1 MDGSG
6 GVGLGSGQHS
16 AGSISEWSTWSEH
29 QWASN
34 AAPKGPWPASPW
46 GDISGPV
53 RTLVS
58 LSEQK
63 GGGFIGGTSRTGV
76 SPTLPALELLPKPE
90 LGRWETHVAV
100 EHRQVVSAE
109 WSPAAARFAFG
120 RWG

>member
-6 GVGLGSGQHS
+6 GVGLAQDSTS
-16 AGSISEWSTWSEH
+16 VGSISEWSTWSEH

-34 AAPKGPWPASPW
+34 AAPKWAMAGVAFG

-63 GGGFIGGTSRTGV
+63 GAGS
-76 SPTLPALELLPKPE
+76 
-90 LGRWETHVAV
+90 
-100 EHRQVVSAE
+100 SAE
-109 WSPAAARFAFG
+109 RRGPACP
-120 RWG
+120 